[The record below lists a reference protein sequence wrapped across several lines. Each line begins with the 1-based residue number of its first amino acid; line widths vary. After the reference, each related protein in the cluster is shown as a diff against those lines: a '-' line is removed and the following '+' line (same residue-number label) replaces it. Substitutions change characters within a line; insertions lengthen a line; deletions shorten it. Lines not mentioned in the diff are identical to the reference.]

1 MYNFYIFVLYGY
13 LQMKVSPFLS
23 ALRKMFSL
31 EVEDENDVDYL
42 CDEIVQI
49 HIGLFRGDS

>member
-1 MYNFYIFVLYGY
+1 
-13 LQMKVSPFLS
+13 MKVSPFLS